1 MAIGLDVLVSRLQ
14 AAVAVDG
21 FDYEQAVRD
30 AVTQLSQDCPIL
42 TSTTLG
48 VVSGTATYDLPA
60 DFLFVVELLTLSSAD
75 NVLLSSDGLV
85 PVSPAMR
92 TERWYVEGSQLRL
105 EPTPTYSMDRTLR
118 YAAGYALASGAYAR
132 LNENGGRIALLYA
145 QYLALRASAQAAAPN
160 AWKYSIGDESVDKSG
175 APSKIM
181 EAADGVLKQYQ
192 LAVRS
197 MRTFGARAR
206 YDAGGVTV

>member
-14 AAVAVDG
+14 AAVTVDG
-21 FDYEQAVRD
+21 LDYEQTVRD
-30 AVTQLSQDCPIL
+30 AVAQLGQDCPIL
-42 TSTTLG
+42 TSTTLA
-48 VVSGTATYDLPA
+48 VVSGTASYALPA
-60 DFLFVVELLTLSSAD
+60 DFLFVVELLTLAATD
-75 NVLLSSDGLV
+75 NVLLSTDGLV
-85 PVSPAMR
+85 PVSPSMR
-92 TERWYVEGSQLRL
+92 TERWYVEGSQIRL

-132 LNENGGRIALLYA
+132 LNENGARIALLYA

-175 APSKIM
+175 APSKLV
-181 EAADGVLKQYQ
+181 EAADGALKQYQ

-197 MRTFGARAR
+197 MRTFGARGR
-206 YDAGGVTV
+206 YDGDGVAV